1 MIQTVGIVFLAVA
14 LSIVCGFAVRF
25 FAYRFGII
33 DVPTGGRKI
42 HTRPV
47 ALLGGVAVI
56 SSMLLTA
63 WIASPELFG
72 GYLLPKHLIGVS
84 VASLL
89 LLCGGALDDRLNLPP
104 LAQFFFPVTAT
115 LVIIASGIG
124 IDYITSP
131 FGGVLYFDQWNIQV
145 FEWNGTPYFLTVWAD
160 LFTFVWLLTMM
171 YTTKF
176 LDGLDGLVS
185 GISVIGLVIIA
196 LLSYSATVGQ
206 PETGLLA
213 LIAAACFAGF
223 LVFNW
228 HPASMFL
235 GESGSLFAGFILGVL
250 AIISGGKIATT
261 LLIVGIPLLDVVWVV
276 ARRVLVEKRSPFQAD
291 RKHLHLRL
299 IDAGLSQRQ
308 AAMLLYAVTLV
319 FGCSALLLQ
328 GDEKLIAL
336 IILTVVMVLIAVSAV
351 YVYRKRKVT
360 HH

>member
-1 MIQTVGIVFLAVA
+1 MQTVGIVFLAVA

-56 SSMLLTA
+56 SSVLLTA

-115 LVIIASGIG
+115 LVIIASGMG

-131 FGGVLYFDQWNIQV
+131 FGGVFYLDHWNIEV
-145 FEWNGTPYFLTVWAD
+145 LRWGGVPYSITVWAD
-160 LFTFVWLLTMM
+160 LFTLTWLLIMM

-185 GISVIGLVIIA
+185 GIAVIGLVIIA
-196 LLSYSATVGQ
+196 VLSYSATVGQ

-213 LIAAACFAGF
+213 LIAAGAFIGF
-223 LVFNW
+223 LFFNW
-228 HPASMFL
+228 HPASIFL

-276 ARRVLVEKRSPFQAD
+276 ARRVLIEKRSPFQAD

-308 AAMLLYAVTLV
+308 AVGLLYALTVV
-319 FGCSALLLQ
+319 FGCSALVLQ
-328 GDEKLIAL
+328 GDEKVIAFIVL
-336 IILTVVMVLIAVSAV
+336 AIVMTLVALAAV
-351 YVYRKRKVT
+351 YLYQQRKSS
-360 HH
+360 

>member
-1 MIQTVGIVFLAVA
+1 MMSPFAIIVLALMISL
-14 LSIVCGFAVRF
+14 VCGFGVRWAAQHF
-25 FAYRFGII
+25 QII

-56 SSMLLTA
+56 VSTIIA
-63 WIASPELFG
+63 FWIASPDLFG

-84 VASLL
+84 IAAGFLL
-89 LLCGGALDDRLNLPP
+89 VGGALDDRLNLPP

-124 IDYITSP
+124 IDYISSP

-145 FEWNGTPYFLTVWAD
+145 FEWKGTPYFFTVWAD
-160 LFTFVWLLTMM
+160 LFTFVWLMVMM

-213 LIAAACFAGF
+213 LIAASCFAGF

-261 LLIVGIPLLDVVWVV
+261 LLIIGIPLLDVVWVV
-276 ARRVLVEKRSPFQAD
+276 VRRVLVERRSPFQAD

-299 IDAGLSQRQ
+299 IDAGFSQRQ
-308 AAMLLYAVTLV
+308 AALLLYAVTLV
-319 FGCSALLLQ
+319 FGASALLLQ
-328 GDEKLIAL
+328 GEEKLIAL

-351 YVYRKRKVT
+351 YVYRKRKAT
-360 HH
+360 Q